1 MTDER
6 LVDIVAERF
15 DGGIRL
21 GLQVVRDIG
30 RGPDRRT
37 PAVGRRR
44 DTQVPRSPR
53 TTSAAQGPARAP
65 VRRARRVRG
74 RSLSVGVRK
83 GGRERQVA
91 VTGAMFENAPRIAL
105 RAALTGEV
113 IGFAFEAHVAP
124 HLANGTLASV
134 LDDWCPSFPGFRLSV
149 AASRISVNIAPL
161 ATLLHAATAPGLF
174 CDVAAPPF
182 SPQASDS
189 STGSALL
196 LAPAL
201 SCDVAGPMFDSRR
214 LHKT

>member
-1 MTDER
+1 M
-6 LVDIVAERF
+6 
-15 DGGIRL
+15 
-21 GLQVVRDIG
+21 
-30 RGPDRRT
+30 
-37 PAVGRRR
+37 
-44 DTQVPRSPR
+44 
-53 TTSAAQGPARAP
+53 
-65 VRRARRVRG
+65 
-74 RSLSVGVRK
+74 
-83 GGRERQVA
+83 
-91 VTGAMFENAPRIAL
+91 TGAMFENAPRIAL

-196 LAPAL
+196 HSPATSPDPCSTPGASTKPNDIADAVGRRTRVVCPVRL
-201 SCDVAGPMFDSRR
+201 VAVP
-214 LHKT
+214 